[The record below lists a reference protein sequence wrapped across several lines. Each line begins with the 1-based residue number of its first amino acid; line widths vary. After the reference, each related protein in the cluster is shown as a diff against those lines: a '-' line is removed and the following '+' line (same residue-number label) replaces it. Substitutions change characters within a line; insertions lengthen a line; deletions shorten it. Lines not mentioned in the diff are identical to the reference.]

1 VINDSLLFCCTE
13 VRDLLRTWREDSE
26 RRSKDVVDFWENT
39 LMGKIDRLGNES
51 IINRY
56 TYYKIMIIDISSR
69 FYINN
74 NILLSII

>member
-1 VINDSLLFCCTE
+1 MQCVSDDNFSLWFYYTE

-51 IINRY
+51 IINQY
-56 TYYKIMIIDISSR
+56 TSTYS
-69 FYINN
+69 
-74 NILLSII
+74 

>member
-1 VINDSLLFCCTE
+1 MIILLYDFIE

-51 IINRY
+51 IIDQN
-56 TYYKIMIIDISSR
+56 ISS
-69 FYINN
+69 Y
-74 NILLSII
+74 S

>member
-1 VINDSLLFCCTE
+1 MQYISDNNFSLWFYCTE

-51 IINRY
+51 IINQY
-56 TYYKIMIIDISSR
+56 MSAYS
-69 FYINN
+69 
-74 NILLSII
+74 